1 MCNCELYTYFVPV
14 DSEQYTLYNIII
26 CIHYCFQYFNII
38 VCCIAQALLEG
49 IEDEEMADQAEDC
62 TEEEDDDDDDDDEDM
77 NQDEE
82 MYNEPMVRTQIDRS
96 SLVH

>member
-1 MCNCELYTYFVPV
+1 
-14 DSEQYTLYNIII
+14 
-26 CIHYCFQYFNII
+26 
-38 VCCIAQALLEG
+38 
-49 IEDEEMADQAEDC
+49 MADQAEDC

-96 SLVH
+96 LLVH

>member
-1 MCNCELYTYFVPV
+1 MLDV
-14 DSEQYTLYNIII
+14 
-26 CIHYCFQYFNII
+26 CF
-38 VCCIAQALLEG
+38 IAQALLEG

-62 TEEEDDDDDDDDEDM
+62 TEEEDDDDEDDDEDM

-82 MYNEPMVRTQIDRS
+82 MYNEPMVRRQIDRS

>member
-1 MCNCELYTYFVPV
+1 MFNCELYTYYVPAV
-14 DSEQYTLYNIII
+14 SNYYTLYNIII
-26 CIHYCFQYFNII
+26 CIYYCFQYFNII
-38 VCCIAQALLEG
+38 LSCIAQALLEG

-82 MYNEPMVRTQIDRS
+82 MYNEPMVRAQRDRS